1 MLVDLGL
8 TLEAAVAGQGVALA
22 RPSLAGAWLAS
33 GTLRPLFG
41 ITAAP
46 AQQYGLRQG
55 PGDDAATFAAWLGG
69 RCTQIA
75 AQALALVSGRA

>member
-33 GTLRPLFG
+33 GTLRPLF
-41 ITAAP
+41 ALSAEP
-46 AQQYGLRQG
+46 AQQYGLRHG
-55 PGDDAATFAAWLGG
+55 PGDDAALFAGWLGD
-69 RCTQIA
+69 RCA
-75 AQALALVSGRA
+75 RLAQEALELISGRT